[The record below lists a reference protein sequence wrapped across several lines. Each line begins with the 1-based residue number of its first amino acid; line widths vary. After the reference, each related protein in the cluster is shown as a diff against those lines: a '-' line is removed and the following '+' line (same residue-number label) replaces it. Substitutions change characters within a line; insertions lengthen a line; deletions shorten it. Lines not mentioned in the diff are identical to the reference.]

1 MSVSIKDVEKIA
13 DLARLYLNVEEKNK
27 FTKQFNLILEYFN
40 KLNELDTSHVEP
52 LSHTLNITNV
62 FREDIVQES
71 LPVEK
76 ALENAPDKSGN
87 YFKVPKVI
95 DK

>member
-1 MSVSIKDVEKIA
+1 MSICIKDVEKIA
-13 DLARLYLNVEEKNK
+13 DLARLYLNAEEKNR

-62 FREDIVQES
+62 FREDIVQKS